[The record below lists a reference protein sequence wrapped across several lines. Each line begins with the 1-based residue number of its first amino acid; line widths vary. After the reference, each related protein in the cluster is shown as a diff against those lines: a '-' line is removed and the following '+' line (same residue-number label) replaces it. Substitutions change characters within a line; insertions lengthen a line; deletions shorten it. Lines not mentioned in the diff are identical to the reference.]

1 MAKKAKKR
9 KKPKKVSKDAEKDY
23 RLSLKAIIK
32 STDLDKHEAEAV
44 RENIYGDDEES
55 YWEVVVV
62 TLDIRKSS
70 ITLVNVEDFEE
81 YSNVITDYVCYV
93 MKTCQSKDYPCEGE
107 GAKSTGENGWF
118 DKFTGD
124 GVIVFW
130 RLPDE
135 PYFEADYDEKLKRY
149 YQEWNK
155 TIRGAIEFSIEVT
168 RGFLEVALPDIR
180 KTCGLLPTDFGLSVG
195 IDAGECLLTELRPS
209 RKCEDRFVK
218 FGREREYNESL
229 EPVCPTVTV
238 IGRAII
244 GANRMV
250 QKAEPYEI
258 IVNSYPGSKLKEAME
273 DSKEK
278 VGRGAKFSLE
288 WTVVCTKEYNP
299 VEAYRVV
306 SGHLEHLKR
315 TKTFCDRAKK
325 TREEKAKATSKQ
337 EDTGSD
343 TKDAES
349 QGDSE

>member
-1 MAKKAKKR
+1 MVKKAKKV
-9 KKPKKVSKDAEKDY
+9 KKATKVSEDY
-23 RLSLKAIIK
+23 RLSCDAIMK
-32 STDLDKHEAEAV
+32 STGLLDKRKVEEV
-44 RENIYGDDEES
+44 RKNIYGDDEES

-62 TLDIRKSS
+62 TLDIRRSS
-70 ITLVNVEDFEE
+70 IALVNVEDFEE

-155 TIRGAIEFSIEVT
+155 TIKSAIEFSIEVT

-218 FGREREYNESL
+218 FGREREYNEGL
-229 EPVCPTVTV
+229 EPVCPTVTA

-250 QKAEPYEI
+250 EKAKPYEI
-258 IVNSYPGSKLKEAME
+258 IVNSYPGAKLKAAL
-273 DSKEK
+273 DDPKDK
-278 VGRGAKFSLE
+278 VRQGVKFSLE
-288 WTVVCTKEYNP
+288 PTCVCTKEYNP
-299 VEAYRVV
+299 IEAYRVV

-315 TKTFCDRAKK
+315 TNTFCQVKEVKK
-325 TREEKAKATSKQ
+325 EKSEEKVKQISNQKDMESKK
-337 EDTGSD
+337 EDEG
-343 TKDAES
+343 
-349 QGDSE
+349 